1 MDKFLFF
8 FVEAFTG
15 RFQNPQ
21 KTSGLEKKMGVHNP
35 HFNMDVHKKRMSTI
49 HTPIWMSTKN
59 GCPQST
65 IRSPSKSSSV
75 SLTTS
80 TSNMDV
86 HKKRMSFVSGT
97 APTWVPALSNWP
109 LGGWLRKI
117 IVSALSCQNLLESVD
132 FIKREFG
139 LLSHAMSEVV

>member
-1 MDKFLFF
+1 MVSEHKWIKFWFF
-8 FVEAFTG
+8 RLTSFVEAFTG
-15 RFQNPQ
+15 RIQIPQ
-21 KTSGLEKKMGVHNP
+21 KLRVSREKMG
-35 HFNMDVHKKRMSTI
+35 STI
-49 HTPIWMSTKN
+49 HTSIWMSTKN

-139 LLSHAMSEVV
+139 SLSHAMSEVV